1 MAVLAAA
8 LAVPGSL
15 AAQEEADPNAPIVE
29 KIDISNN
36 QFLQKETFLF
46 YISTKVG
53 DRYDER
59 RLKEDFRRLWDT
71 GFVDDLFID
80 VRDSPT
86 GGKLVT
92 FRVNERKRIQI
103 VDYRGTKTLTTS
115 TIEEELKKREA
126 GLKIDTFYDLGKA
139 RHVEHILKES
149 DRLPEPIF
157 TPSTTRLVSC
167 DSDE

>member
-1 MAVLAAA
+1 MVVLAAAA
-8 LAVPGSL
+8 LAVPGTL

-29 KIDISNN
+29 RIEIANN

-46 YISTKVG
+46 YISSKPG

-80 VRDSPT
+80 VRDTPT
-86 GGKLVT
+86 GSKIVT

-103 VDYRGTKTLTTS
+103 VDYRGIKALTTTS
-115 TIEEELKKREA
+115 I
-126 GLKIDTFYDLGKA
+126 
-139 RHVEHILKES
+139 
-149 DRLPEPIF
+149 
-157 TPSTTRLVSC
+157 
-167 DSDE
+167 